1 MDPQEFLKN
10 KLGGL
15 IKNAA
20 IMAVPAPPAAK
31 LATALGGSSKIPDN
45 EFNPGPLI
53 KVGNPFAG
61 EPLVQV
67 RDTRVYHDPEIGIYG
82 PGAGAYSRDAGSYEA
97 RVQ

>member
-1 MDPQEFLKN
+1 MDAQNFLKD
-10 KLGGL
+10 KLNGL
-15 IKNAA
+15 IKNAV

-31 LATALGGSSKIPDN
+31 LASTIGGSSKISDN

-61 EPLVQV
+61 EPLVEM
-67 RDTRVYHDPEIGIYG
+67 RDTRVYHDPEMGIYG
-82 PGAGAYSRDAGSYEA
+82 PGADAYSRDAGSYEA